1 MSFLAFFMLSTFVST
16 SSIIYGQMSS
26 ESPQDQNRDYA
37 IDSLFVALLSNGD
50 ASIDFNLVVSSN
62 KSSSNVTL
70 FGGTIQNLTLTDYNE
85 TAIKY
90 SPSEISNKFTVY
102 SPASTDIHVTYTTPD
117 LVDKQNRNWT
127 FSLYFPD
134 KFLLKLPSQ
143 AHIIDMEPPAFLT
156 PTGEQN
162 LWGFGPGNVQVSY
175 IIGPLGTR
183 EEAQAS
189 LKSLEDAVSETKLNY
204 DGIVLSNATFSLE
217 NARSAFKQGQYL
229 ETLTHSANTINLLQN
244 TSQKYISAKNAIS
257 QAAHELQVNNNNGFD
272 ISEANQTLALAQNLF
287 LTGGY
292 EGAENGARQAISQSN
307 LKAVTFVET
316 ANNNLILILGII
328 LGVITAII
336 VILIMRKRKNFLKTT
351 IEQKSEDLSSAQ
363 PISSMADN
371 QNISSS
377 DDPPESD
384 TKVHNL
390 SPIHLNS
397 PTDSPT
403 DGDEIKDYLQK
414 VVEEVGNVRKNQ
426 EQKNKSALH
435 SFYSGNQ
442 LSDKQWMTQIVNQ
455 IKLERPHLREDD
467 KNLLDY
473 LCEKEGTAFESEIRN
488 KFILPR
494 TSLWRL
500 IKRLEREELLEV
512 RKIGG
517 QNLIKLRLEDK
528 SF

>member
-1 MSFLAFFMLSTFVST
+1 
-16 SSIIYGQMSS
+16 
-26 ESPQDQNRDYA
+26 
-37 IDSLFVALLSNGD
+37 
-50 ASIDFNLVVSSN
+50 
-62 KSSSNVTL
+62 
-70 FGGTIQNLTLTDYNE
+70 
-85 TAIKY
+85 
-90 SPSEISNKFTVY
+90 
-102 SPASTDIHVTYTTPD
+102 
-117 LVDKQNRNWT
+117 
-127 FSLYFPD
+127 
-134 KFLLKLPSQ
+134 
-143 AHIIDMEPPAFLT
+143 
-156 PTGEQN
+156 
-162 LWGFGPGNVQVSY
+162 
-175 IIGPLGTR
+175 
-183 EEAQAS
+183 
-189 LKSLEDAVSETKLNY
+189 
-204 DGIVLSNATFSLE
+204 
-217 NARSAFKQGQYL
+217 
-229 ETLTHSANTINLLQN
+229 
-244 TSQKYISAKNAIS
+244 
-257 QAAHELQVNNNNGFD
+257 
-272 ISEANQTLALAQNLF
+272 
-287 LTGGY
+287 
-292 EGAENGARQAISQSN
+292 
-307 LKAVTFVET
+307 
-316 ANNNLILILGII
+316 
-328 LGVITAII
+328 
-336 VILIMRKRKNFLKTT
+336 
-351 IEQKSEDLSSAQ
+351 
-363 PISSMADN
+363 MADN

-455 IKLERPHLREDD
+455 IKLERPYLREDD